1 MCKGCSRVSDS
12 PDLTYATCAKEFTE
26 VQTTWTSLKERFAI
40 PDDGPPSED
49 ALVELLPKTTR
60 RSDHGGIGE
69 LCDLAMDASTLAK
82 SIAALEAEQWRS
94 SVLWDRARN
103 VVEQKCFAELSRRAR
118 EVKEWKGEIDK
129 K

>member
-1 MCKGCSRVSDS
+1 MEC
-12 PDLTYATCAKEFTE
+12 TE
-26 VQTTWTSLKERFAI
+26 NASAI
-40 PDDGPPSED
+40 PADGPVGRFT
-49 ALVELLPKTTR
+49 LVELLPKTTR

-103 VVEQKCFAELSRRAR
+103 VVERKCAAELFETGAR
-118 EVKEWKGEIDK
+118 SDGRKG
-129 K
+129 

>member
-1 MCKGCSRVSDS
+1 MECIER
-12 PDLTYATCAKEFTE
+12 
-26 VQTTWTSLKERFAI
+26 ERFAI

-49 ALVELLPKTTR
+49 SLVELLPKTTR

-103 VVEQKCFAELSRRAR
+103 VVERKCFAELSRRAR
-118 EVKEWKGEIDK
+118 EVKEWKGDIDK
-129 K
+129 KE